1 MFRPHVGTQLVG
13 LVADRQ
19 RLGSSIGGRRRV
31 YGQGRRRGGLELLGR
46 ERVAAVSG
54 VVQPDLSPAS
64 SADRNCTV
72 AEHDPFRKH
81 RCEDDADGRGHIHSR
96 ALARDAGTRPIGLA
110 VGRDRAR
117 LDRASDKTA
126 TGRAR
131 PVVAARR
138 RSDRVD
144 RIGRVE
150 SATAPAMIRHPVA
163 WCAWAAAALAAAF
176 IDRNPFLQ
184 ALLLLIVINVFIPY
198 RAERRVRVWKIGLAL
213 AVVPILFSVALSRFG
228 THVLFTLPAIP
239 IVGGRWTLDAAV
251 FGASTG
257 AALMLTVAI
266 FAVLQTTVRS
276 ADLVA
281 ILPRPFYRAGT
292 TVALAIAFAP
302 KTAASLQSI
311 REARQLRGQRAGW
324 RSAPQLLLPLLL
336 TTLERGLQY
345 GESLDARGYG
355 SRRRSRYRPVPWAMP
370 DLVVA
375 GAALVAV
382 AAIMLMPAQAYNPYL
397 GLRPTT
403 PSVGSLCALLL
414 LAIPALT
421 ANVLRKDHAAHH
433 A

>member
-1 MFRPHVGTQLVG
+1 
-13 LVADRQ
+13 
-19 RLGSSIGGRRRV
+19 
-31 YGQGRRRGGLELLGR
+31 
-46 ERVAAVSG
+46 
-54 VVQPDLSPAS
+54 
-64 SADRNCTV
+64 
-72 AEHDPFRKH
+72 
-81 RCEDDADGRGHIHSR
+81 
-96 ALARDAGTRPIGLA
+96 
-110 VGRDRAR
+110 
-117 LDRASDKTA
+117 
-126 TGRAR
+126 
-131 PVVAARR
+131 
-138 RSDRVD
+138 
-144 RIGRVE
+144 
-150 SATAPAMIRHPVA
+150 MIRHPVA
-163 WCAWAAAALAAAF
+163 WCAWATAALAAAF

-198 RAERRVRVWKIGLAL
+198 RAGRRVRVWKIGLAL

-228 THVLFTLPAIP
+228 THVLFTLPAVP

-266 FAVLQTTVRS
+266 FAVLQTAVRS

-302 KTAASLQSI
+302 KTAASFQSI

-355 SRRRSRYRPVPWAMP
+355 SRRRSRYRPVPWTMP
-370 DLVVA
+370 DVVA
-375 GAALVAV
+375 ACAALVAF
-382 AAIMLMPAQAYNPYL
+382 AAIMLMPPQAYNPYL

-403 PSVGSLCALLL
+403 PAVGSLCALLL
-414 LAIPALT
+414 LAIPAIT
-421 ANVLRKDHAAHH
+421 ASVVRMDHAAYH